1 MRLII
6 QPARSTLSGPKDN
19 LSKIREFF
27 SFKNKAAENQIRRF
41 KNSNHFI
48 ERRLSQAHG
57 ELPAEYL
64 DWKNKRLE
72 ELKSAVHVYACHWTD
87 QSETE
92 LYVPTGLVPSL
103 VTYILDQNYPLT
115 YEDKRDFENVD
126 RRMLVGSRPNKLRK
140 PQEEALAMVD
150 TINDLDFTKGM
161 GLFKIATGVGKT
173 SLAQEL
179 IRKIKCRSLFVVP
192 SVPILRQ
199 TVKRFEEAYGKK
211 NVGIW
216 GDGTKRLGYV
226 TVATYASIYSAD
238 ASEFDEFRL
247 AIFDEVHHIG
257 ADTFFAVAVE
267 RLRNV
272 IYRYGLTAFEERAD
286 GGTILVEAAVGP
298 TIYSYEA
305 PQAIEE
311 GYLARPTYMIYDVN
325 QTKGSWDKYKIKD
338 KVKTKVSTEMSKP
351 YNGDDDGLAYKNW
364 VLGNDLLNAKIA
376 ELVEAFVQDG
386 DSVLILV
393 DEIDHGKKLME
404 LIPDAGY
411 CIGGGKDNERLQKE
425 FNQRKLKVLIGTST
439 LGEGA
444 DTVPVDVLIE
454 LQGGASKSKTLQAD
468 GRALRNDPDEN
479 GVPRKPTTIIID
491 FNFPNCRILQRHSG
505 LREQVHKIMG
515 EVHKAVLI

>member
-1 MRLII
+1 MRLVIK
-6 QPARSTLSGPKDN
+6 PARSTLSGPKEN
-19 LSKIREFF
+19 LIKIREFF

-48 ERRLSQAHG
+48 ERRLYQAHG
-57 ELPAEYL
+57 ELPAEFL
-64 DWKNKRLE
+64 EWKNNKLQ
-72 ELKSAVHVYACHWTD
+72 ELKQAVQVYACDWTNE
-87 QSETE
+87 SETE
-92 LYVPTGLVPSL
+92 LYVPTGLVSSL
-103 VTYILDQNYPLT
+103 VSYMTEENLSVIYQD
-115 YEDKRDFENVD
+115 ERDFENID
-126 RRMLVGSRPNKLRK
+126 RRMLIGVKPSKLRK
-140 PQEEALAMVD
+140 PQEEALAVID
-150 TINDLDFTKGM
+150 AIADIDFMKGM

-179 IRKIKCRSLFVVP
+179 IRKIGCRSLFVVP

-199 TVKRFEEAYGKK
+199 TIKRFEEAYGKK
-211 NVGIW
+211 NVGCW

-238 ASEFDEFRL
+238 ASEFDDFRL

-272 IYRYGLTAFEERAD
+272 IFRYGLTAFEERAD
-286 GGTILVEAAVGP
+286 GGTILVEAAVGS

-311 GYLARPTYMIYDVN
+311 GYLARPTYFIYDVT
-325 QTKGSWDKYKIKD
+325 QTRGSWDKYKIKN
-338 KVKTKVSTEMSKP
+338 KVRTKVSTEQSKP
-351 YNGDDDGLAYKNW
+351 YNGDDDGLAYKHW
-364 VLGNDLLNAKIA
+364 VLGNDLLNQAVSELTQAFIA
-376 ELVEAFVQDG
+376 DG
-386 DSVLILV
+386 KSVLILV
-393 DEIDHGKKLME
+393 DEIDHGKKLQA
-404 LIPDAGY
+404 LIPDSGY
-411 CIGGGKDNERLQKE
+411 CVGGGKDNERLQKE
-425 FNQRKLKVLIGTST
+425 FNARKLKCLIGTST

-479 GVPRKPTTIIID
+479 GVPRKPTTLIID
-491 FNFPNCRILQRHSG
+491 FNFPHSKILQRHSK
-505 LREQVHKIMG
+505 LRQQVHEIMG
-515 EVHKAVLI
+515 EVNTGTLI